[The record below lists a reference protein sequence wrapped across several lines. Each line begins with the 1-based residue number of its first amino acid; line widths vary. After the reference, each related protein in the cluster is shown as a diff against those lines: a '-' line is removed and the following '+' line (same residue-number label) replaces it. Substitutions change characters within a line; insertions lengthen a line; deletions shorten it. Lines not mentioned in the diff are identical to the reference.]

1 MKYFILLFL
10 FLSPAFSRASYS
22 FSPVGSQEAFL
33 GNAGVGLLCS
43 AGSPLYNPAGLG
55 FCEYELNLT
64 VSGTGI
70 AYQEMQD
77 PAFHNQ
83 TGSFTSSTLMTSA
96 VFSVDE
102 KIKTGFFYSY
112 PANVDNTFRIQD
124 ASGGVTAKDVRFQF
138 AQGGLSY
145 GGLIDESLAWGFS
158 IAFTWNELT
167 SDSITNTVSAGT
179 TTSLNQ
185 KRFEQQNYIALN
197 PGFVWRARDDYSI
210 GATVQWRALNLYS
223 EGDLYQNQL
232 STGDTLATET
242 FGRYTPHT
250 DPILGV
256 TVGQVFHFND
266 KTFLLDLSYAPQ
278 YALPST
284 PIQQESDL
292 SLFNISTGIKI
303 PFRSVRFMGGGSFT
317 QMSNQ
322 SISMFST
329 GINYN
334 NRTYEANFG
343 LYYKYSKNDEVGAS
357 NSDTLGFMYSSSVN
371 Y

>member
-1 MKYFILLFL
+1 MKYYLLL
-10 FLSPAFSRASYS
+10 LIFLSPACSWASYF

-33 GNAGVGLLCS
+33 GNSGVGLLCS
-43 AGSPLYNPAGLG
+43 PGSPLYNPAGLG
-55 FCEYELNLT
+55 FCEYQLNLT
-64 VSGTGI
+64 VSGTAI

-83 TGSFTSSTLMTSA
+83 TGSFTSSTLLTSA
-96 VFSVDE
+96 IFSVDE

-112 PANVDNTFRIQD
+112 PANIDNTFRVED
-124 ASGGVTAKDVRFQF
+124 SSGGVTAKDVRFQG
-138 AQGGLSY
+138 AQAGLSY
-145 GGLIDESLAWGFS
+145 GALTNETMAWGFS
-158 IAFTWNELT
+158 VAFTWNEMT
-167 SDSITNTVSAGT
+167 TDSVINTVSVGT

-185 KRFEQQNYIALN
+185 KRFEQQNYITLN

-210 GATVQWRALNLYS
+210 GATLQWRALNIYS

-232 STGDTLATET
+232 STGDTQATET

-250 DPILGV
+250 DSILGV
-256 TVGQVFHFND
+256 TVGQVFRFSD
-266 KTFLLDLSYAPQ
+266 KTFLFDMSYAPQ
-278 YALPST
+278 FALPST
-284 PIQQESDL
+284 PIEQQSDL
-292 SLFNISTGIKI
+292 SLFNVSTGIKI
-303 PFRSVRFMGGGSFT
+303 PVRSVRWLVGGNYT
-317 QMSNQ
+317 QISNQ
-322 SISMFST
+322 SISMLST

-343 LYYKYSKNDEVGAS
+343 LYYKYSQNKEVGAS